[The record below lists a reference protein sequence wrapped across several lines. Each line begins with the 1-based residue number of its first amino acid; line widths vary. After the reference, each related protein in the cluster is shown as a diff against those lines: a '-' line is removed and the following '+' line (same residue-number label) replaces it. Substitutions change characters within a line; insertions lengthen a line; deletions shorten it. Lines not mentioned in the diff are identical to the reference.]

1 MFALFVKKDGG
12 KPFQLLKSFEGRVES
27 VGLTLEDLC
36 SPAWNPFLEALDDPA
51 ARAVVVPAPQIARPP
66 RPSRSVDILPLRF
79 ASSNRGSVVASESS
93 KGVEEQLIVLCTSDP
108 ELVVEV
114 SVSVA

>member
-51 ARAVVVPAPQIARPP
+51 ARAVVVPAPQIIPPP
-66 RPSRSVDILPLRF
+66 RRPGSVDRATLRF
-79 ASSNRGSVVASESS
+79 ASSKHISLVTAESS